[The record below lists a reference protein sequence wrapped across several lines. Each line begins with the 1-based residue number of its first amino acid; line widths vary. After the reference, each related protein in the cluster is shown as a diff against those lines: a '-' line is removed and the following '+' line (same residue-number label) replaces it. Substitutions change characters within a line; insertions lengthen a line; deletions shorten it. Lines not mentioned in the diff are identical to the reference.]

1 MEGRESIQHVVR
13 VRAVRMTPKNAA
25 GDIRAGKTEQ
35 LRDRPADSNVTRVSA
50 NTATNDANTRVISR
64 AIAGP
69 RMAP

>member
-1 MEGRESIQHVVR
+1 
-13 VRAVRMTPKNAA
+13 MTPKNAA